1 MMLVFLCLTSLTII
15 ISRST
20 HVAARGI
27 ISFFLWL
34 SNIPFYIY
42 TYITSLFICQWT
54 VGFSILAIIDGAA
67 INIGVLVSFQ
77 IMVFSGYITKNGI
90 AGSYG
95 SSVISRC
102 WLVCF

>member
-1 MMLVFLCLTSLTII
+1 MIVVFLCLTFLSII
-15 ISRST
+15 ISSFT
-20 HVAARGI
+20 HVSALGFFSC
-27 ISFFLWL
+27 SFSL